1 MNAEPLIIT
10 EETVNTFLVALDS
23 FLLSALVITG
33 IALTV
38 AVVAFLIICI
48 LAFVFG
54 RD

>member
-1 MNAEPLIIT
+1 MNTEPLIIT
-10 EETVNTFLVALDS
+10 EEAIKTFLVTLDS
-23 FLLSALVITG
+23 FLLSALVVTG
-33 IALTV
+33 VAFTV